1 MVKKAKFGVSTYVE
15 KSKKDWKAQKYGQ
28 ARKRHYKNIV
38 VKADE
43 YKKEHIK
50 QQKDPRHNQW

>member
-1 MVKKAKFGVSTYVE
+1 MLKNLGKRLAGIRKIWVST
-15 KSKKDWKAQKYGQ
+15 KKKTI
-28 ARKRHYKNIV
+28 KNIV
-38 VKADE
+38 VKAGE